1 MTDKWNTRILG
12 IGEGEI
18 PMKETEKKVGYIRNE
33 VKLGGGRIMEVN
45 RKET

>member
-18 PMKETEKKVGYIRNE
+18 PMKETKKKVGYIKKE
-33 VKLGGGRIMEVN
+33 VKLGGSSIMEVN
-45 RKET
+45 RGET